1 MHSTA
6 DLFAPELLV
15 LLDAVEGVT
24 EGLARHA
31 QVTAVHPSQLVQP
44 PDAAEVG
51 VQLLRLLQVPDD
63 LAEDPDQVHL
73 GVHHL
78 PPGQVIHA
86 QLLVKL
92 IELLNV
98 LPQLE

>member
-6 DLFAPELLV
+6 DLFAPELFV

-31 QVTAVHPSQLVQP
+31 EVTAVHPGQLVQP
-44 PDAAEVG
+44 PDTPEVG
-51 VQLLRLLQVPDD
+51 VQLRRLLQVPDD
-63 LAEDPDQVHL
+63 LAENPDQVHL

-86 QLLVKL
+86 QLLVQL

-98 LPQLE
+98 LPELE